1 MNSTVVDLLR
11 EKRQALGLPEPADE
25 TRQARQ
31 TLLRGVLIGSLLIGL
46 ALGMGALVVLRRVML
61 ASELEKFATVEA
73 EVERFETRLRAERS
87 RLSRVKSANDALVQ
101 GVLAVRSGS
110 ALLRDLQ
117 LRVPRGVQLTDVK
130 EQAGGQGLLIKGV
143 AVGGQPFALI
153 NALQL
158 ELKRS
163 PLFDPNRVVLR
174 KASREQTAN
183 QTAMAVR
190 DVIFELDVKFRPAI
204 QPLAE
209 KQILE
214 QLGADGLAAR
224 LALLQREELLP

>member
-11 EKRQALGLPEPADE
+11 EKRQALGLAEPAHD

-31 TLLRGVLIGSLLIGL
+31 TLLRGVVIGALLLGL
-46 ALGMGALVVLRRVML
+46 ALGMGALVALRRVML
-61 ASELEKFATVEA
+61 ASELDNLARVEA
-73 EVERFETRLRAERS
+73 EVEQFETRLRAERS
-87 RLSRVKSANDALVQ
+87 RLSRVKAGNDALVQ

-130 EQAGGQGLLIKGV
+130 EQSGGKGLLIKGV

-174 KASREQTAN
+174 KAAREQGA
-183 QTAMAVR
+183 ARR
-190 DVIFELDVKFRPAI
+190 DVSFELDVQFRPAI